1 MKQKDTEKSLDS
13 EYENGVNTLNNSIIN
28 PLNMQITSIGDQNII
43 LLKND
48 NKNFQENGT
57 NRYMTAN
64 TSMQFNETFFEH
76 QLE

>member
-48 NKNFQENGT
+48 NKNF
-57 NRYMTAN
+57 
-64 TSMQFNETFFEH
+64 
-76 QLE
+76 

>member
-1 MKQKDTEKSLDS
+1 MTNTANSTYMKQKDTEKSLDS

-48 NKNFQENGT
+48 NKNF
-57 NRYMTAN
+57 
-64 TSMQFNETFFEH
+64 
-76 QLE
+76 